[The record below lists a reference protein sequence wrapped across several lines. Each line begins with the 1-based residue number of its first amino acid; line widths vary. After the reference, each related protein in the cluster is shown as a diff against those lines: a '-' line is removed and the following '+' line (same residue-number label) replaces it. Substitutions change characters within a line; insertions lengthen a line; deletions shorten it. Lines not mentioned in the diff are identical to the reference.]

1 MIRTIRTLIALSIAA
16 LAMGLPVAQAADT
29 CTSKCADEEQA
40 CIKRTNNKGQC
51 GTKANQCTEK
61 CKKK

>member
-1 MIRTIRTLIALSIAA
+1 MKTLFQTALIAFA
-16 LAMGLPVAQAADT
+16 LTSFGAAQAADT
-29 CTSKCADEEQA
+29 CTSKCSDEEQA

-61 CKKK
+61 CGKKK